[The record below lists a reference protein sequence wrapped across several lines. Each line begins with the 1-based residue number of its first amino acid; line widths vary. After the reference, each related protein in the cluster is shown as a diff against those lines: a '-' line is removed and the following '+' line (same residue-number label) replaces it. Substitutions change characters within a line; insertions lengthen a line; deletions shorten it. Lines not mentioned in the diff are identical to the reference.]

1 MHYLLYGRAWI
12 GQMLYKIIQDGG
24 DTVTYAQSR
33 ADSEKDVAKELDEL
47 KPDRVISVIGRT
59 HGTIDGVEYPTIDY
73 LENKGKL
80 VENVRDNLYAPFVLA
95 MLCKQKG
102 IHYTYLS
109 TGCIFN
115 GYPENGYLES
125 DYADFTGSSYST
137 VKGFSDKM
145 MHFFEDSVLTLRLR
159 MPITADNSSRNFIT
173 KIMTYKKICSME
185 NSMSVLP
192 DLLPCLVD
200 MSKRKVT
207 GVVNFTNSGVIS
219 HNAILEMVKEIY
231 DPNFTWENFTLEE
244 QDKILLSGR
253 SNNFLNTDKLQQL
266 CPTVLPIKDAVRKVI
281 EEMKRLKDDKESS

>member
-1 MHYLLYGRAWI
+1 MNFLVYGRGWI
-12 GQMLYKIIQDGG
+12 SDQLCDIIRKQG
-24 DTVTYAQSR
+24 DIVTYGEAR
-33 ADSEKDVAKELDEL
+33 ADSEKDVDMELEKM
-47 KPDRVISVIGRT
+47 KPDRVISLIGRT
-59 HGTIDGVEYPTIDY
+59 HGTIDGVTYPTIDY

-80 VENVRDNLYAPFVLA
+80 VENIRDNLYGPFVLA
-95 MLCKQKG
+95 SLCKKHN
-102 IHYTYLS
+102 IHFTLLN

-115 GYPENGYLES
+115 GYPKNGYTEDDLP
-125 DYADFTGSSYST
+125 DFYGSSYSI
-137 VKGFSDKM
+137 VKGFTDRM

-159 MPITADNSSRNFIT
+159 MPITSDNSTRNFIT

-207 GVVNFTNSGVIS
+207 GVVNFTNPGLIS
-219 HNAILEMVKEIY
+219 HNEILAMVKEIY

-244 QDKILLSGR
+244 QNQILLSGR
-253 SNNFLNTDKLQQL
+253 SNNLLNTDKLQQL

-281 EEMKRLKDDKESS
+281 EEMARNKK